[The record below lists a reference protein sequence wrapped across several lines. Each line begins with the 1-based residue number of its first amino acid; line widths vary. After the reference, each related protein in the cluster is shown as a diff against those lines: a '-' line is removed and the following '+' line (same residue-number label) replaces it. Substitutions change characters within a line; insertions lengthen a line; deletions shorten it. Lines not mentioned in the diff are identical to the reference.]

1 MHPMHQFL
9 NPTGLPQ
16 QLSTGNVYMPPGAA
30 ALGVKFPLP
39 QFKPGTNSG
48 NPAHLTIPSGYGPLA
63 SPPVGFNL
71 SVPSVTSGSSASKE
85 DLAASQLKENH
96 IYTTGSLVGFA
107 LLFILYFPDPFLLN
121 MFYHDVLYDRSYE
134 VFLLAYMHIVFSI
147 SNY

>member
-1 MHPMHQFL
+1 MHAMHPFL
-9 NPTGLPQ
+9 NPNALPQ
-16 QLSTGNVYMPPGAA
+16 QPSTGHIYMPPGAA
-30 ALGVKFPLP
+30 APGVKFPLP

-107 LLFILYFPDPFLLN
+107 FLFLLYFSQLFTIKR
-121 MFYHDVLYDRSYE
+121 VLP
-134 VFLLAYMHIVFSI
+134 
-147 SNY
+147 